1 MIAGMTYY
9 QICTYFVI
17 YSFAGWVIEVIFH
30 AVTLGKVVNRGFLNG
45 PVCPV
50 YGFGIL
56 AVFAVSSLI
65 PQGAGEEIGVLY
77 LFLGGM
83 LLATAVEFAAGFLLD
98 VFFHARW
105 WDYSDKPFNLHG
117 YICLEYSIIWGLSVV
132 FAVKVVHPL
141 ISRASVEAIPENI
154 GWWILLAIYI
164 LYFTDLGVT
173 IAEIRGLNET
183 LAEVDKVRKSI
194 RTVSDTMTEKIASN
208 AIRTA
213 QVIGEGQVQGA
224 LAKAEL
230 TDKMDELK
238 GRISRTRLHDI
249 TRILR
254 AFPDMKHHQYG
265 ETLEYL
271 KNKLLRRSNEEESD

>member
-1 MIAGMTYY
+1 M
-9 QICTYFVI
+9 
-17 YSFAGWVIEVIFH
+17 
-30 AVTLGKVVNRGFLNG
+30 
-45 PVCPV
+45 
-50 YGFGIL
+50 
-56 AVFAVSSLI
+56 
-65 PQGAGEEIGVLY
+65 
-77 LFLGGM
+77 
-83 LLATAVEFAAGFLLD
+83 
-98 VFFHARW
+98 
-105 WDYSDKPFNLHG
+105 
-117 YICLEYSIIWGLSVV
+117 
-132 FAVKVVHPL
+132 
-141 ISRASVEAIPENI
+141 EAIPENI
-154 GWWILLAIYI
+154 GWWILLVIYV

-249 TRILR
+249 NAYPACVPGYEASSVRGDAGI
-254 AFPDMKHHQYG
+254 
-265 ETLEYL
+265 
-271 KNKLLRRSNEEESD
+271 SEEQTSPPQQ